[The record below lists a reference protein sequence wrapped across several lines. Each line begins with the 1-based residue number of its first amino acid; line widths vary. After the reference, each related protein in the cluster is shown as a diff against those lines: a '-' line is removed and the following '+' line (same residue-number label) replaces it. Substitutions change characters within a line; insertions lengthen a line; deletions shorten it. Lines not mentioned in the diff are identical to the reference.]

1 MSIIIENVTK
11 YYGSY
16 QALQNIDLEIKSGE
30 LVALLG
36 PSGSGKTSLL
46 RIIAVLN
53 RQRTEK
59 SSSMKRITRISM

>member
-16 QALQNIDLEIKSGE
+16 QALRNIDLEIKSGE

-36 PSGSGKTSLL
+36 PSGSGKRHYCVSS
-46 RIIAVLN
+46 RALN
-53 RQRTEK
+53 RLRTEK
-59 SSSMKRITRISM
+59 SFLMKRITRISM